1 MTKYTVLGKRMS
13 LILNIDLE
21 IYPSGTN
28 NDDPTDERENEI
40 QELVDERISE
50 ALANIET
57 DLWEIK

>member
-28 NDDPTDERENEI
+28 NDDPTDEQENEI